1 MTIKEQ
7 YLTPTSDWE
16 AITAPELRTAAKV
29 ARASGGMTITAATAA
44 WEKPADD
51 IDDWTDYEERAR

>member
-16 AITAPELRTAAKV
+16 AIIAPELRTAAKV
-29 ARASGGMTITAATAA
+29 ARAYGGMTISAAAAA
-44 WEKPADD
+44 WEKRADD
-51 IDDWTDYEERAR
+51 IDDWTGYED